1 MKKIV
6 PEYSFSEAQLN
17 SISALAK
24 ETGLTEQITR
34 ILYARGVDTA
44 QKINRFM
51 HPSEKNFLSPFLM
64 KGMREAVELITRARD
79 EGWTV
84 AVFGDYDADGICASA
99 IMYYALRDFGID
111 AHVYIPER
119 ADGYGLS
126 EEAIDRIFEE
136 CNPELFITVDCGI
149 SCAKE
154 AQYIYE
160 LGSDVIVTDHHELP
174 EVLPD
179 CIVINPKLED
189 DYPYD
194 NLCGAGVAFKVACA
208 LLGEAAYKYLDFAT
222 LATVADS
229 VPLLG
234 ENRDIVTEGLKL
246 FNTKMRSCFSM
257 LIGKTYDGITA
268 QTLAFNVAPR
278 VNAAGRMGDSQAAF
292 RLFVS
297 ENEGEI
303 YDLATKLCLYNTERQ
318 KCCDE
323 LYLSAKK
330 KLLEKGAY
338 GNVIMLS
345 DDSWNTGF
353 VGIVAARIA
362 EEYNRPTLLF
372 VHHGEMLKGSAR
384 SIDSV
389 NIFNALKNCS
399 QYIEEFGGHAQAAGV
414 NIRFDKFDEL
424 ERALNEEIGNTYTP
438 EDFEQTIPICEEIAA
453 PFPEKFARELVK
465 MEPYGVGHRKPL
477 FSISAGACTARTVKA
492 MSPHLSVKSEFIELM
507 YFSGAKN
514 LKIIESDVQKHFVF
528 EINLSRFKG
537 REYIKGYVKDL
548 LYDGRTGRETAESI
562 FANEIARIG
571 SEDVGVEKIELSTA
585 AVKEL
590 IAAKKEECAYG
601 LCLIASD
608 RRTLRFYEGLEGF
621 GCDLFYPS
629 SRNLANELIISPSA
643 DADLSGY
650 RDIVFLDNPA
660 DCNIF
665 SLAGRQVFVNREI
678 CGYKMMEKLDVRRE
692 SLLDIYSSLR
702 REVNSLNGNNAEELA
717 LACDGLGYDRKQF
730 IFALR
735 VFEELGLVAFADGRL
750 IVYRGVKADL
760 FDSPVYRRVC
770 GLQEINL
777 LNG

>member
-6 PEYSFSEAQLN
+6 PEYSFSEEQLN
-17 SISALAK
+17 NISALAK
-24 ETGLTEQITR
+24 ETGFTEQITR
-34 ILYARGVDTA
+34 ILYARGVDSA
-44 QKINRFM
+44 QKIRRFM

-64 KGMREAVELITRARD
+64 KGMKEAVELITRARD

-99 IMYYALRDFGID
+99 IMYHALRDFGIE
-111 AHVYIPER
+111 AHIYVPER
-119 ADGYGLS
+119 VDGYGLS
-126 EEAIDRIFEE
+126 VEAIDRIFEE

-174 EVLPD
+174 ETIPD

-208 LLGEAAYKYLDFAT
+208 LLGEAAYEYLDFTT

-234 ENRDIVTEGLKL
+234 ENRDIVTEGLKR
-246 FNTKMRSCFSM
+246 FNGNIRPCFSY
-257 LIGKTYDGITA
+257 LLGKTHDVITA

-292 RLFVS
+292 RLFIS
-297 ENEGEI
+297 DNETEI
-303 YDLATKLCLYNTERQ
+303 YDLATKLCMYNTERQ

-323 LYLSAKK
+323 LYASAKK

-345 DDSWNTGF
+345 DESWNTGF

-384 SIDSV
+384 SIESV
-389 NIFNALKNCS
+389 NIFTALKNCS
-399 QYIEEFGGHAQAAGV
+399 EHIAEFGGHAQAAGI
-414 NIRFDKFDEL
+414 NIEFDKFDDL
-424 ERALNEEIGNTYTP
+424 ESALNAEIGRTYTS
-438 EDFEQTIPICEEIAA
+438 EDFEQTIPVSEELDA
-453 PFPEKFARELVK
+453 PISDKFARELIK

-477 FSISAGACTARTVKA
+477 FSISAGACTARAVKA
-492 MSPHLSVKSEFIELM
+492 MSPHLTVKSDCIDLM

-514 LKIIESDVQKHFVF
+514 LKIIESDVKKHFIF
-528 EINLSRFKG
+528 EINLSKFRG
-537 REYIKGYVKDL
+537 REYIKGFVKEL
-548 LYDGRTGRETAESI
+548 LYDGRTGRGAADSI
-562 FANEIARIG
+562 FANAIARA
-571 SEDVGVEKIELSTA
+571 SAESVEVEKFELSTQA
-585 AVKEL
+585 IKEL
-590 IAAKKEECAYG
+590 IASKREECAYG

-608 RRTLRFYEGLEGF
+608 RRTLRFYENLEGL

-629 SRNLANELIISPSA
+629 SRNVSNTLIISPAA

-650 RDIVFLDNPA
+650 RDFIFLDT
-660 DCNIF
+660 
-665 SLAGRQVFVNREI
+665 
-678 CGYKMMEKLDVRRE
+678 RRE
-692 SLLDIYSSLR
+692 SLLEIYSELR
-702 REVNSLNGNNAEELA
+702 RSVNTLEGENAEELA
-717 LACDGLGYDRKQF
+717 LACACLGFDEKQF

-735 VFEELGLVAFADGRL
+735 VFEELELVAFADGRL
-750 IVYRGVKADL
+750 IVYRGAKAEL
-760 FDSPVYRRVC
+760 NASSTYRRVC
-770 GLQEINL
+770 ALQSE
-777 LNG
+777 